1 MEPTIMSGSYAVTLS
16 SDKYNIN
23 DLLVLR
29 INDGCY
35 IVKRITAQIDEKY
48 QINSDNQ
55 NTSSS
60 LCDYTYSRNAI
71 IGKVVFKF
79 NLICKLS
86 RFVKDI
92 KYLLKYDKKYADGN
106 N

>member
-23 DLLVLR
+23 DLIVLR

-48 QINSDNQ
+48 QIQSDD
-55 NTSSS
+55 
-60 LCDYTYSRNAI
+60 LY
-71 IGKVVFKF
+71 
-79 NLICKLS
+79 
-86 RFVKDI
+86 
-92 KYLLKYDKKYADGN
+92 
-106 N
+106 

>member
-1 MEPTIMSGSYAVTLS
+1 MEPTIMSGSYVVTLS

-23 DLLVLR
+23 DLIVLR
-29 INDGCY
+29 ISDEHN

-48 QINSDNQ
+48 QITSDNQ

-71 IGKVVFKF
+71 IGRVVFKF
-79 NLICKLS
+79 NLICKFL
-86 RFVKDI
+86 RFVKYR
-92 KYLLKYDKKYADGN
+92 KYLLKYDKKYVDVN